1 VIDPN
6 DSGLN
11 TFEEHRDRLFGISY
25 RMTGSVADAEDICQ
39 DAWLRW
45 SGVDNRAM
53 NNRTVD
59 NPEAYLVSITTRL
72 CIDRMGT
79 AAKRRE
85 TYVGPYLPEPLVS
98 RPAVAGS
105 TPGPQPEHAAE
116 LADSLTL
123 AFLVLLD
130 QLGPAERAA
139 FLLHDV
145 FGYPF
150 DEVAAAIDR
159 SPDATRQLASRAR
172 RRIDADRKDYRRGL
186 TDENQSVITLLL
198 TAISAGDVEATMALL
213 APDIVQL
220 DDGGALVRAG
230 RRPIIGPHRVARL
243 WVNLAKRIRAGQTMD
258 ITEVN
263 GLPGL
268 VFGDSSGP
276 FMVVEIAIGPD
287 GLVHRLN
294 AQLNPDKLAH
304 LR

>member
-1 VIDPN
+1 MIDPN
-6 DSGLN
+6 DSGVN
-11 TFEEHRDRLFGISY
+11 TFEEHRDRLFGIAY

-45 SGVDNRAM
+45 SAVGHGAID
-53 NNRTVD
+53 NRTVD

-123 AFLVLLD
+123 AFLILLD

-268 VFGDSSGP
+268 VFSDSSGP